1 MKQMDNSS
9 IMLRLATVE
18 DIKQIIQLQFDSIR
32 ALCAQDYNPRELE
45 ALLLDKSKGRHWSEE
60 IIFVAEIEAKIVG
73 FAGLSRWN
81 YLGNIGTITGLFVAP
96 QFARQ
101 GIGTLLVNKLEASAL
116 ERKIAIL
123 RVFSSLT
130 GHPFY
135 LDRGYKWVDR
145 SWKSGK
151 SIAIAKK
158 AYIKLDY
165 GVQIPCILMEKV
177 LTPPTPQEIIW
188 NNLYKIFVV
197 TAIVLLLIA
206 III

>member
-1 MKQMDNSS
+1 MKQIDNSS
-9 IMLRLATVE
+9 ITLRLATVE

-32 ALCAQDYNPRELE
+32 ALCAQDYNQRELE

-60 IIFVAEIEAKIVG
+60 IIFVAETEAKIVG

-101 GIGTLLVNKLEASAL
+101 RIGTLLINKIEATAL

-130 GHPFY
+130 GNPFY
-135 LDRGYKWVDR
+135 LHQGYHWFDR

-151 SIAIAKK
+151 SIALAKK

-177 LTPPTPQEIIW
+177 LTPPTFQATIW
-188 NNLYKIFVV
+188 NHLYKLFIV
-197 TAIVLLLIA
+197 TAILLLLIA
-206 III
+206 IIT